1 MKRLIW
7 VILFTFYTI
16 VLSAKVYDLVNPSG
30 KLKLQIEVLD
40 NISWTLLVNNDE
52 VLSDNRVSMSLAD
65 GRILGNSPKVK
76 EVSYKTMSENYFSI
90 LSSSINCIDLQCN
103 DSSFS
108 GQLLIRV

>member
-40 NISWTLLVNNDE
+40 NISWTFYLTIGCQCHLLME
-52 VLSDNRVSMSLAD
+52 ESWA
-65 GRILGNSPKVK
+65 
-76 EVSYKTMSENYFSI
+76 T
-90 LSSSINCIDLQCN
+90 LQ
-103 DSSFS
+103 
-108 GQLLIRV
+108 R